1 MTLSLE
7 AIPLSLYIH
16 IPWCVRQCP
25 YCDFNSHT
33 APAQLDEARYRNTL
47 LADLTRDSVLVNGR
61 TIQTIFIGGGTP
73 SLYSART
80 IGQILDQASQI
91 IPFAA
96 DIEITLEA
104 NPGTVDTQR
113 FADYRAVGINRL
125 SIGIQSLN
133 DTKLGMLGR
142 IHGRS
147 EALIAIQA
155 AQQAGFEQINLDLMY
170 GLPEQT
176 LTEALQ
182 DLQELLSYQTSHI
195 SWYQLTLE
203 PNTLFYRQPP
213 TMPDEDTI
221 MAILQAGQEQI
232 ATHGYQ
238 QYEISAY
245 SQPDSPCR
253 HNLNYWQ
260 FGDYLGI
267 GAGAHGKLTLIDGHI
282 IRRNKY
288 RHPEQYQRA
297 TQPVNHEHSLTPATL
312 PLEFMLNALRLTQ
325 GTPLSLFTERTGL
338 SCSTIQEPIQA
349 AVAQGLLEPVTTHL
363 QPTQRGHLFLN
374 NLLAHF
380 NTDERRYVNKTMA

>member
-1 MTLSLE
+1 MTPE
-7 AIPLSLYIH
+7 TIPLSLYIH
-16 IPWCVRQCP
+16 IPWCVRKCP

-33 APAQLDEARYRNTL
+33 APIELNEARYRDTL
-47 LADLTRDSVLVNGR
+47 LADLTQDSDLVENR

-73 SLYSART
+73 SLYSAKT
-80 IGQILDQASQI
+80 IAQILDQASRI
-91 IPFAA
+91 VPFAT
-96 DIEITLEA
+96 DIEVTLEA
-104 NPGTVDTQR
+104 NPGTVDNQR
-113 FADYRAVGINRL
+113 FTDYRAAGINRL

-133 DTKLGMLGR
+133 DTKLRALGR
-142 IHGRS
+142 IHGRN
-147 EALIAIQA
+147 EARTAIRA

-176 LTEALQ
+176 MTEALQ

-213 TMPDEDTI
+213 AIPDEDTTADI
-221 MAILQAGQEQI
+221 MQAGQTQL
-232 ATHGYQ
+232 AAHGYQ

-245 SQPDSPCR
+245 SQPGSHCR

-267 GAGAHGKLTLIDGHI
+267 GAGAHSKLTLADGRI

-297 TQPVNHEHSLTPATL
+297 THYLHHKHTLTREAL
-312 PLEFMLNALRLTQ
+312 PLEFMLNALRLTH
-325 GTPLSLFTERTGL
+325 GVPITLFTGRTGL
-338 SCSTIQEPIQA
+338 SYTTIHQPIQT
-349 AVAQGLLEPVTTHL
+349 AVTQELLKPVTTHL

-380 NTDERRYVNKTMA
+380 DTT